1 MSAWGALQVT
11 GGGEGGGGV
20 CPPTWR
26 EGLGVLS
33 HNLLRKSVTWC
44 NLVHS
49 ESGAIWCILRVLLSS
64 RPTDHYLT

>member
-1 MSAWGALQVT
+1 MSAWGSLEVT

-26 EGLGVLS
+26 GGLGVLS
-33 HNLLRKSVTWC
+33 LIFLRKSVIWS

-49 ESGAIWCILRVLLSS
+49 EVRLLFS
-64 RPTDHYLT
+64 RRPYLGRGGSRNF